1 MTTAQPVLVR
11 GKYRLDFEGKMKIPS
26 SKNFILKQGDHQA
39 LLFGKI
45 NKDTY
50 FVEVSYPLSLFEA
63 FGVCLTSL
71 DSKLLVSWFFII
83 TCFLTFQLSSSSE
96 TVFSSEYVSN
106 FISDIIYWCCT
117 TTFPL
122 KLMLSNRPSP
132 DFTDRLS
139 LLSPTSVQNVWC
151 RLGADWHQ
159 SKWYNYRYIL
169 HSL

>member
-1 MTTAQPVLVR
+1 MGPRTFNVTKVDPKAKKGKYLNSLDSILERNERSKLIEMTTAQPVLVR

-71 DSKLLVSWFFII
+71 DSKLLVS
-83 TCFLTFQLSSSSE
+83 
-96 TVFSSEYVSN
+96 
-106 FISDIIYWCCT
+106 
-117 TTFPL
+117 
-122 KLMLSNRPSP
+122 
-132 DFTDRLS
+132 
-139 LLSPTSVQNVWC
+139 
-151 RLGADWHQ
+151 
-159 SKWYNYRYIL
+159 
-169 HSL
+169 